1 MGIADPAAAANEA
14 VAKLPDHAPA
24 DDIQAILD
32 EMNRLSL
39 LYVYS
44 NKQLNKRLKLYFF
57 YRIDRR
63 SSRRKRY
70 LSPISHLL

>member
-14 VAKLPDHAPA
+14 VAKLPDHAPV

-44 NKQLNKRLKLYFF
+44 NKQLNKRLKQYFF

-70 LSPISHLL
+70 LSPISDLL

>member
-44 NKQLNKRLKLYFF
+44 NKQPS
-57 YRIDRR
+57 R
-63 SSRRKRY
+63 SFG
-70 LSPISHLL
+70 